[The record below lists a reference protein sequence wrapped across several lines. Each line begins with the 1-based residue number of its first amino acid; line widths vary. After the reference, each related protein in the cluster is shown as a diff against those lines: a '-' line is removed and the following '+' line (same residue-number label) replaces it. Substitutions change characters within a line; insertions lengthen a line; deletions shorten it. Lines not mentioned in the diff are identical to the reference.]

1 LSTLSHPA
9 SGHKSRART
18 PVSPVKQPKL
28 TLLPDLE
35 GGDWHEA
42 VPLADLRPTQ
52 AAVGMRAVEA
62 KRCKIERLAGNA
74 RKFRRYLERRPV
86 PAVLGPREEYYIID
100 HHHLSL
106 ALWQSEVD
114 EVFVR
119 VVGDLSDL
127 PKTTFLQAM
136 ASFGWLHAY
145 DGRGRRICPTR
156 LPSRIDLMQPDRFRD
171 LAWSVREAGGFR
183 KTPAPFSEFAWA
195 NFFRAHIP
203 ESALKHDFAAAHER
217 AMRLAHS
224 GNARHLPGNIYQ
236 SSRSQPPRKCGESA
250 HALAC

>member
-1 LSTLSHPA
+1 MSTLSHLA
-9 SGHKSRART
+9 SGRRSRART
-18 PVSPVKQPKL
+18 SISSVENPNL
-28 TLLPDLE
+28 ALLPGLDSA
-35 GGDWHEA
+35 DWHEA

-62 KRCKIERLAGNA
+62 KRRKIVRLAEST

-127 PKTTFLQAM
+127 PKRTFLQAM
-136 ASFGWLHAY
+136 SSFGWLHAY
-145 DGRGRRICPTR
+145 DARGRRICPTR
-156 LPSRIDLMQPDRFRD
+156 LPSRIDLMQADRFRD
-171 LAWSVREAGGFR
+171 LAWTVREAGGFK
-183 KTPAPFSEFAWA
+183 KTPEPFSEFAWA
-195 NFFRAHIP
+195 NFFRTHIP
-203 ESALKHDFAAAHER
+203 ESVLEHDFAAAHKR
-217 AMRLAHS
+217 AMRLANS
-224 GNARHLPGNIYQ
+224 GNARHLPGNVYRPSRAQ
-236 SSRSQPPRKCGESA
+236 SAHKCGEFA
-250 HALAC
+250 HSLAG